1 MAAKQEQLTR
11 KRMRYALGIGLEE
24 YNKVNIAAVRDFQ
37 AELLMSVGYI
47 GYADIWCGTLRMFVF
62 DTEPEMK
69 RLHEEAKKLG
79 FRTAGM
85 IDGIVSVSNMDLK
98 RPHLERIESKSA
110 FYRELYR

>member
-24 YNKVNIAAVRDFQ
+24 YNKVNITAVRDFH
-37 AELLMSVGYI
+37 AELLMSEGYI
-47 GYADIWCGTLRMFVF
+47 GFADIWCGTLRMFIF
-62 DTEPEMK
+62 DTEQEMK

-85 IDGIVSVSNMDLK
+85 IDGIVSVSNADLN
-98 RPHLERIESKSA
+98 RPHLSKIKDNAA
-110 FYRELYR
+110 FYRELYK